1 MKQLSFDPDLTNFAP
16 TVAMAMGLEK
26 QEHMSDP
33 VAELAEALMENAGG
47 TIEKALFL
55 HVDAV
60 PSYIVEKNETIF
72 APVRK
77 LTQIEVPFHAVMP
90 SITPVC
96 FAAMF
101 SGAYPS
107 QNGGPEYCT
116 PIISDELVQPAISC
130 GTIIDILVQAGKK
143 VAVVTCSNGC
153 IASMLYGRGADM
165 YIIPGDD
172 DKLMYEKAYE
182 ILQEDKYDAIFL
194 YQLSYDYTM
203 HAHGPESKEALEVL
217 NVITNRY
224 ETLVKTVQKVWK
236 GYLSMTVFNSDHGAH
251 LLPGGK
257 GAHGAYIP
265 EDMNMKYFWSSH
277 YCE

>member
-1 MKQLSFDPDLTNFAP
+1 MDLTNFAP

-26 QEHMSDP
+26 QEHMSAP

-55 HVDAV
+55 HADAV
-60 PSYIVEKNETIF
+60 PAYVVEKNEAIF

-77 LTQIEVPFHAVMP
+77 FIQFEVPFHAVMP

-107 QNGGPEYCT
+107 ENGVPEYCP

-143 VAVVTCSNGC
+143 VAVVTCANGC

-165 YIIPGDD
+165 YIIPGDND
-172 DKLMYEKAYE
+172 VLMYEKAYE

-203 HAHGPESKEALEVL
+203 HAKGPESKEALEAL
-217 NVITNRY
+217 TKITERF
-224 ETLVKTVQKVWK
+224 ETLAKTAKEVWK
-236 GYLSMTVFNSDHGAH
+236 GHRIMTVFNCDHGSH
-251 LLPGGK
+251 ILPNGG
-257 GAHGAYIP
+257 GSHGDDIP
-265 EDMNMKYFWSSH
+265 EDMNMTWFFGSH
-277 YCE
+277 K